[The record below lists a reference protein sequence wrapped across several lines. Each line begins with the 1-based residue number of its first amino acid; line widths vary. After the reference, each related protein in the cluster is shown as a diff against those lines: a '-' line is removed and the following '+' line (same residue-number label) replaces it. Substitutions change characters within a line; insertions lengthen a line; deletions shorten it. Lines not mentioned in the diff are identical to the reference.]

1 MKGTQPE
8 SMQNYIQTTQQ
19 DHNMQDLKSEN
30 SKFREKKRLLELTH
44 IEPDCGETHLLS
56 NQVGRQLSSQVYKTR
71 VGWKASHAQLYLY
84 KNSDSET

>member
-30 SKFREKKRLLELTH
+30 SKFREKKRFLELTH
-44 IEPDCGETHLLS
+44 IEPDCGETHPLS